1 MAQVKLNFRKLSVT
15 EKIARAQQIV
25 KAMTDNSA
33 NFPNPIPPLADIT
46 ASIDAVEQANA
57 DAMEARALS
66 KQRTAILEE
75 KMDVLDDGMTRLAS
89 FVNAASGGKEDVI
102 LSAGMDVRTPALTSN
117 FVPGTPNT
125 INPTM
130 GDHEGEIDVSWNAK
144 QGAQSYILQMSLNP
158 PTDDSWTQVAVVTAS
173 KYTVTGLTSG
183 TKYWFRVC
191 AVGSGGQ
198 SGWSDP
204 AVKMAP

>member
-15 EKIARAQQIV
+15 EKIARARQIV

-33 NFPNPIPPLADIT
+33 SFSNPIPPLADIT

-57 DAMEARALS
+57 DTLKARALS

-75 KMDVLDDGMTRLAS
+75 KVDVLDDGMIRLAS
-89 FVNAASGGKEDVI
+89 FVNAASGGKEEVI
-102 LSAGMDVRTPALTSN
+102 LSAGMDVRTAAVPSN
-117 FVPGTPNT
+117 FVPDAPNT
-125 INPTM
+125 ITPTM
-130 GDHEGEIDVSWNAK
+130 GDHEGEIDLAWNAK
-144 QGAQSYILQMSLNP
+144 QGAQSYIVQSSPNP
-158 PTDDSWTQVAVVTAS
+158 PKDDSWTQVAVVTAS
-173 KYTVTGLTSG
+173 KCTITGLTSG
-183 TKYWFRVC
+183 TKYWFRVA